1 MTTLVAA
8 VAAYALG
15 CVCAGYYLVR
25 LVAAEDIRMSG
36 SGAAGATNVGRRFGA
51 GGFTVTLALDCAKG
65 AAAAWTARQA
75 GLDPLAAGLAVVAVV
90 VGHVWPAQ
98 LRFRGGKGI
107 APSLGAFVVYDP
119 RVVIA
124 IAAVF
129 ALGYA
134 LLRRFTIC
142 GLIAYVA
149 APLIL
154 LPLGVPGDVVAAVAA
169 VAAIVLVAHRGD
181 LRAAVASG
189 RIRASDRRG
198 TSA

>member
-15 CVCAGYYLVR
+15 CVSAGYYLVR

-36 SGAAGATNVGRRFGA
+36 SRAAGATNVGRRLGA
-51 GGFTVTLALDCAKG
+51 GGFAVTLALDCAKG

-75 GLDPLAAGLAVVAVV
+75 GLDPPAAGLAVVAVV

-134 LLRRFTIC
+134 LLRRFMIC

-181 LRAAVASG
+181 LRAAVASA